1 MKILVI
7 EDDAVVANTTA
18 LYLREDGFE
27 VVTVHDGNT
36 GLKLASAGDVSL
48 IVLDLMI
55 PGISGIEICRRV
67 RMSSA
72 VPILMLTARVSE
84 EDRLTGFDAGADD
97 YVPKPFSPREIVAR
111 ARALLRRAGTS
122 PDNGRPA
129 LEIGDLQIDLWA
141 KQVRVGGRLEA
152 VTSTEFRLLS
162 VLAGSPGRV
171 FSRSE
176 LVARVFGPD
185 YDGFDRTIDAHI
197 TNLRKKLESGS
208 EPRYILTV
216 HGLGY
221 RLAESDEL

>member
-27 VVTVHDGNT
+27 VVTAHDGNT
-36 GLKLASAGDVSL
+36 GLELASAGDVSL

-67 RMSSA
+67 RKSSA

-122 PDNGRPA
+122 PANARPA

>member
-27 VVTVHDGNT
+27 VVTAYDGNT
-36 GLKLASAGDVSL
+36 GLKLATAGDVSL